1 MWRVALALFTLFAL
15 TLFAPTGGAQPK
27 YKSKPKDDKGKMT
40 DPFEGPVS
48 LLRSKNVQKE
58 LKLTAKQVQQVGN
71 LDKVVAAVMKDD
83 KEKYLA
89 RVPNPKAAFRVV
101 TNEEVYIERRRV
113 ELLQVQTVL
122 MPAQLKRLTEI
133 RLQLHGPAVVG
144 AVAGFVG
151 GPTDFD
157 PTVTTVLVL
166 TPKQQEDAVALRRAN
181 FPAKEPAWKDVREK
195 FEALL
200 TDEQKPKWKAL
211 LGEPFAP

>member
-1 MWRVALALFTLFAL
+1 MRRVSLALLAMFTL
-15 TLFAPTGGAQPK
+15 TLLAPTGGAQPK
-27 YKSKPKDDKGKMT
+27 DKGKPKDEKPKAA

-48 LLRSKNVQKE
+48 LLKSKDVQKE
-58 LKLTAKQVQQVGN
+58 LKLTAKQVQQVAN
-71 LDKVVAAVMKDD
+71 LDKAVAAVMKDD
-83 KEKYLA
+83 REKYLA

-101 TNEEVYIERRRV
+101 TNEEVSIERRRV

-133 RLQLHGPAVVG
+133 RLQLHGPAVIG
-144 AVAGFVG
+144 GVAGFVG

-157 PTVTTVLVL
+157 PTVATALGL
-166 TPKQQEDAVALRRAN
+166 TPKQQQDAVALRRAD
-181 FPAKEPAWKDVREK
+181 FPAKAPAWKDVREK

-200 TDEQKPKWKAL
+200 TEEQKPKWKAL